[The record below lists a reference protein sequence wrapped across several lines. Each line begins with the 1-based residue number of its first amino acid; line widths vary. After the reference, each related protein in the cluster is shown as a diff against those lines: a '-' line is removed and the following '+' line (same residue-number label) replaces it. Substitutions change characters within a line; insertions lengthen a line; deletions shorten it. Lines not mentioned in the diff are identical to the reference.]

1 MIFQSGARI
10 SGLQYLCKLVGIVE
24 CFEHPLLLKRC
35 SLLRTILFLRLY
47 IFVASM
53 IYRRNHLL
61 IFIIEIFLAFIYG
74 RQRIDP
80 ELRWLN
86 HILIRNAFPEWLQI
100 ILWSSTVF
108 HLIKLIYDLLLT
120 LVIFVFHVFPCLLF
134 FYSSDPSFFYVSFVV
149 QILHPISSSRRGI
162 SKTHQLFVDI
172 VYDIGLLYV
181 WLQLLS
187 LVFLYLFYY

>member
-1 MIFQSGARI
+1 MR
-10 SGLQYLCKLVGIVE
+10 IVE

-35 SLLRTILFLRLY
+35 SLLRTILFMRLDF
-47 IFVASM
+47 FVTSI

-61 IFIIEIFLAFIYG
+61 IFIIEVFLAFIYG

-80 ELRWLN
+80 KLRWLN

-108 HLIKLIYDLLLT
+108 HLIKLINDVLLT
-120 LVIFVFHVFPCLLF
+120 LFVFVLHVFPCLLF
-134 FYSSDPSFFYVSFVV
+134 LYSSDPSFFYVSFIV
-149 QILHPISSSRRGI
+149 QILHPISSSRRGV

-172 VYDIGLLYV
+172 VYDIGLLDV

-187 LVFLYLFYY
+187 LVFFYLFHD